1 MIKIEAIVREE
12 KYEDVKTALNDID
25 VHGMTVS
32 QVMGCGVQKGYTGVV
47 RGTKVDV
54 NMLPKIKFEIVVPSE
69 EWIDKTVKAIR
80 QAALT
85 GKHGD
90 GKIFV
95 YNLMDTVRIRTGQ
108 TGPEAIYH
116 EETVY

>member
-1 MIKIEAIVREE
+1 MIKVEAIVREE
-12 KYEDVKTALNDID
+12 KYEDVKAALNDID

-54 NMLPKIKFEIVVPSE
+54 NMLPKIKFEIVVPSQA
-69 EWIDKTVKAIR
+69 WVDRTVKAIR

-95 YNLMDTVRIRTGQ
+95 YDLMDTVRIRTGQ
-108 TGPEAIYH
+108 AGEDAIYH

>member
-1 MIKIEAIVREE
+1 MFKIEAIVREE
-12 KYEDVKTALNDID
+12 KYEDVKAALNNIE
-25 VHGMTVS
+25 VYGITVS
-32 QVMGCGVQKGYTGVV
+32 QVMGCGVQKGYIGVV

-85 GKHGD
+85 GNHGD

-95 YNLMDTVRIRTGQ
+95 YDLMNTVRIRTGQ
-108 TGPEAIYH
+108 IGPDAIYH
-116 EETVY
+116 E